1 MTRSRLTSVVAAM
14 VVVTVA
20 VGVIQVSSAGGT
32 ASASS
37 TRLVV
42 DAVGDA
48 GPDTAH
54 WNTPLAVRLRR
65 DRIAAFLWAGD
76 VRNTGTVAEWKRYND
91 NYGPIKS
98 LTLPTPGNHDWG
110 LAKTGYKAEF
120 ASGAPWADVKTY
132 CNAVALPKGWG
143 LFSINTYTLS
153 TCLPKLTAWLAATP
167 GTKKI
172 VLTHEPRFSGGT
184 GHGSS
189 TAQAPIWNA
198 MIGHAVILVSGHDHD
213 SQVIEANGLVQVVNG
228 CAGAPY
234 YSVTPIAGEVYYSK
248 SASDC
253 TFDRF
258 ILGASTVQIQAVH
271 ANGTVAFRKK
281 YRVTP

>member
-1 MTRSRLTSVVAAM
+1 MTRSRLTSVVAAL
-14 VVVTVA
+14 VVVAVA

-110 LAKTGYKAEF
+110 LAKTGYNAEF

-153 TCLPKLTAWLAATP
+153 ACLPKLTARHQEDRPHPRASVQRWNRARFIDGAGADLERHDRPRRHPRLRTR
-167 GTKKI
+167 
-172 VLTHEPRFSGGT
+172 PRFA
-184 GHGSS
+184 GHRSER
-189 TAQAPIWNA
+189 P
-198 MIGHAVILVSGHDHD
+198 
-213 SQVIEANGLVQVVNG
+213 
-228 CAGAPY
+228 CAGGQRLCGSP
-234 YSVTPIAGEVYYSK
+234 VLLGDTDRRGGLLLEV
-248 SASDC
+248 
-253 TFDRF
+253 
-258 ILGASTVQIQAVH
+258 GV
-271 ANGTVAFRKK
+271 
-281 YRVTP
+281 